1 VKRGGVTGQDA
12 ARHAG
17 LTRWQ
22 AARRRR
28 RGLVDRIGGVLFGV
42 IAAAM
47 LWFFVALG
55 QVVWPALIG

>member
-1 VKRGGVTGQDA
+1 VSRGGAEGHGPDCPP
-12 ARHAG
+12 G

-28 RGLVDRIGGVLFGV
+28 RGLVDRIGGMLFGI

-55 QVVWPALIG
+55 QVVWPALVG